1 MRLRRLR
8 APTPPFCS
16 DLTALR
22 GRYANLAE
30 LGEEERENKLE
41 AKTVEYLVH
50 GLFARSEKGMG
61 EGSSAPSGAPRAEA
75 LDEGLSPGRLCEQMP
90 SSPQLLEARPSRLVV
105 NETVRCSA
113 GRLLAS
119 LHADHQRQPRAEAG

>member
-30 LGEEERENKLE
+30 LGEEDRENKLE
-41 AKTVEYLVH
+41 VKTVEYLVH
-50 GLFARSEKGMG
+50 GIFARSEKGMG
-61 EGSSAPSGAPRAEA
+61 EGKNGLPGAFWFDLDKILATITEDDLKRKLQAFEQAQQETRNEAIAAALQRKAAATAE
-75 LDEGLSPGRLCEQMP
+75 DG
-90 SSPQLLEARPSRLVV
+90 
-105 NETVRCSA
+105 
-113 GRLLAS
+113 
-119 LHADHQRQPRAEAG
+119 

>member
-1 MRLRRLR
+1 MGREVRLRRLR

-16 DLTALR
+16 DLTAVR

-61 EGSSAPSGAPRAEA
+61 EGKNGLTAPGGSTSTRSWPR
-75 LDEGLSPGRLCEQMP
+75 
-90 SSPQLLEARPSRLVV
+90 SRRM
-105 NETVRCSA
+105 T
-113 GRLLAS
+113 
-119 LHADHQRQPRAEAG
+119 

>member
-8 APTPPFCS
+8 APTPFCS

-61 EGSSAPSGAPRAEA
+61 EGKNGLPGAWWFD
-75 LDEGLSPGRLCEQMP
+75 LDEILATIAEDDLKQKLQAFEQA
-90 SSPQLLEARPSRLVV
+90 QLATRDGAIAAVLQRKEARA
-105 NETVRCSA
+105 A
-113 GRLLAS
+113 GT
-119 LHADHQRQPRAEAG
+119 ADES